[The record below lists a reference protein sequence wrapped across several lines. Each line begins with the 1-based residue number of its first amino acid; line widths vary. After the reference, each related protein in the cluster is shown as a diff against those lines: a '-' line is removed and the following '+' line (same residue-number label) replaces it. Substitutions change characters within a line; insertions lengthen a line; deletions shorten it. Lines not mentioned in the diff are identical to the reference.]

1 MRKFQIIKGPLVTE
15 KGTRAEQVAN
25 QYCFE
30 VDPRATKY
38 DVRGAVEG
46 IFKVTVTG
54 IRTMNNMGKMKRVGV
69 NFGRKPAWKKAVV
82 TLKEGD
88 RIEFLEGA

>member
-1 MRKFQIIKGPLVTE
+1 MRKFQVIKKPLVTE
-15 KGTRAEQVAN
+15 KGSRAQELAN
-25 QYCFE
+25 QYFFE
-30 VDPRATKY
+30 VDPRATKH
-38 DVRGAVEG
+38 DVRDAIEN

-54 IRTMNNMGKMKRVGV
+54 VRTMNNMGKTKRVGA
-69 NFGRKPAWKKAVV
+69 NFGRKPAWKKAVI

>member
-1 MRKFQIIKGPLVTE
+1 MRKFQVIKRPLVTE
-15 KGTRAEQVAN
+15 KGSRAQTLAN
-25 QYCFE
+25 QYFFE
-30 VDPRATKY
+30 VDPRATKH
-38 DVRGAVEG
+38 DLRDAIEN

-54 IRTMNNMGKMKRVGV
+54 VRTMNNMGKLKRVGA
-69 NFGRKPAWKKAVV
+69 NSGRKPAWKKAVI